1 MTHDTFI
8 LVAAGA
14 LFAAF
19 LFGGL
24 AGWLVLRAAAPAPVA
39 AGPTPSDTA
48 EAAQARARAA
58 ALEAELHEARIEIEE
73 LRDYI
78 ERRRAREG

>member
-1 MTHDTFI
+1 MTHDTLI

-14 LFAAF
+14 LFVAF
-19 LFGGL
+19 LLGGL
-24 AGWLVLRAAAPAPVA
+24 AGWLVLRAAAPAQMA
-39 AGPTPSDTA
+39 AGPPPGDAA
-48 EAAQARARAA
+48 EAAQARERAA
-58 ALEAELHEARIEIEE
+58 LVEAELHEARIEIEE

>member
-1 MTHDTFI
+1 MTHDTLI

-14 LFAAF
+14 LFVAF
-19 LFGGL
+19 LLGGL
-24 AGWLVLRAAAPAPVA
+24 AGWLVLRAASPAPVA

-48 EAAQARARAA
+48 EAAQARERAA

-78 ERRRAREG
+78 DRRRAREG

>member
-1 MTHDTFI
+1 MTHDTLI

-14 LFAAF
+14 LFVAF
-19 LFGGL
+19 LLGGL

-48 EAAQARARAA
+48 EAAQARAHAA